1 LPNANRLTDVA
12 MPNSPGL
19 WDNGTLVAAVA
30 NGTLTQSR
38 LDDMATRQLAAY
50 FFSGSNL
57 DDFPALG
64 SGMPANLL
72 APHKYVNAKNP
83 GSKASLLQ
91 AAEEG
96 HVLVKNVNNALP
108 FKTPQ
113 LISLF
118 GYDATAP
125 PKRNPDG
132 SGLGD
137 FALGGDSI
145 TFINGSW
152 FNVFVFGQGLLPE
165 AAYNGTII
173 SGMFS

>member
-1 LPNANRLTDVA
+1 
-12 MPNSPGL
+12 MPDSTGL
-19 WDNGTLVAAVA
+19 WDNGTLAAAVS
-30 NGTLTQSR
+30 NGTLAQAR

-57 DDFPALG
+57 EDFPALG
-64 SGMPANLL
+64 SGMPYNLL
-72 APHKYVNAKNP
+72 APHKYVNAKDP
-83 GSKASLLQ
+83 GSKPSLLQ

-108 FKTPQ
+108 FQSPQ

-118 GYDATAP
+118 GYDAAAP

-132 SGLGD
+132 AGLGD
-137 FALGGDSI
+137 FALGGDSV
-145 TFINGSW
+145 TFLDGSW
-152 FNVFVFGQGLLPE
+152 FSVFVSEVGLLPE

-173 SGMFS
+173 SGMSLTLEYQTMANRS